1 MMMLHM
7 LCIRVCIRIHSYTH
21 TYTHTHVHTHTQSHT
36 PINHGLLP
44 GHEMPGSM
52 MMLHMHQFPGP
63 MGVASGD
70 MSAMSGSE
78 FQQQPEATH
87 HQHQHQHQHRGGRG
101 GGSAPRS
108 NPHLY
113 MQQQER
119 AAAVAEQLNASHHQ
133 VARDNDTTS
142 RNYSFS

>member
-1 MMMLHM
+1 
-7 LCIRVCIRIHSYTH
+7 
-21 TYTHTHVHTHTQSHT
+21 
-36 PINHGLLP
+36 
-44 GHEMPGSM
+44 

-70 MSAMSGSE
+70 VSAMSGSE
-78 FQQQPEATH
+78 FQQQSEATN
-87 HQHQHQHQHRGGRG
+87 HQHQPRGGRG

-119 AAAVAEQLNASHHQ
+119 GAGVAEQLNASHHQ
-133 VARDNDTTS
+133 VAHQMARDCDTTS